1 MHLPR
6 RSVFNMSVY
15 GMKAHPSMLNGLA
28 DTMKSR
34 MKICVPSELRR
45 IRHEDIGRL
54 IEANFKSLFVSM
66 CALSFNAEDFRW
78 QVKHLGEAIKGR
90 RHESGEIDHLI
101 EGFEKIE
108 LAGVDI
114 TFEYEKVGASRCSVE
129 YTVHTV
135 PKKESTQL

>member
-78 QVKHLGEAIKGR
+78 QVGAFLYEAELNSTTQVFFIDDTIGR
-90 RHESGEIDHLI
+90 EESSAWALFG
-101 EGFEKIE
+101 
-108 LAGVDI
+108 
-114 TFEYEKVGASRCSVE
+114 R
-129 YTVHTV
+129 
-135 PKKESTQL
+135 